1 MADLILGTA
10 GHIDHGKT
18 SLVRALT
25 GVDTDRLP
33 EEKKRGITIDIGF
46 AELELGEHRLGVV
59 DVPGHERFVRNML
72 AGATGIDLALLV
84 IAADDSIKPQTREHL
99 EILKLLRLQH
109 GVVAVTK
116 SDLVDP
122 DWLEMVIEEIRELL
136 EGTFLESASIVPTS
150 AETRE
155 GIEQLKAEL
164 ILAADAAC
172 QSERMLRAV
181 KPFRMP
187 IDRVFTMAGHGAVVT
202 GSVVSGSAEVGDVL
216 VIQPGGDEVR
226 IRGLQNHDQN
236 LDQVTRGQRAAV
248 NLAGVRHDHIVR
260 GQELAAP
267 GFLEPSQ
274 LLTVELNLLAET
286 PRPLKDR
293 SRVRLHLGSAQVLCT
308 VRLLQE
314 GPLEPGQTAFAQLAL
329 GEAVTSVW
337 RQPYVLR
344 SESPVVTLG
353 GGNILSTDAERLKK
367 PDDLDRAMLKQLASD
382 DALSRASAAAFF
394 FGLTPWAP
402 IALARAAGVDDVQAA
417 MDALLERGE
426 IELIPLSV
434 TRQQAIHRDV
444 LNRIEQRVAKAL
456 GRMHDEV
463 PLRSSFDRTQLAHE
477 FDYLKNPALIEQLLR
492 RMQRSKAILVSSRGV
507 SLQGRGPK
515 LSKNERALLE
525 QIIDMYQN
533 AGLESPTVKQCQD
546 SVQKLKQSVPQLIS
560 LAAADGALVEVSSDY
575 FIHRDAQ
582 DAAVETLREKMRSG
596 DGLTL
601 SEIREALET
610 TRKYAV
616 PFCEHLDR
624 IGVTRRNGDLRVM
637 APTA

>member
-46 AELELGEHRLGVV
+46 AELVIEEHRLGVV

-99 EILKLLRLQH
+99 EILKLLRLEQ

-116 SDLVDP
+116 CDLVDP
-122 DWLEMVIEEIRELL
+122 DWLEMVVEEIRDLL
-136 EGTFLESASIVPTS
+136 VGTFLEKAAIVPTS

-155 GIEQLKAEL
+155 GLESLKAEL
-164 ILAADAAC
+164 LSAANAAC
-172 QSERMLRAV
+172 QSDRMLRAV
-181 KPFRMP
+181 KPFRLP
-187 IDRVFTMAGHGAVVT
+187 IDRVFTMTGHGAVVT
-202 GSVVSGSAEVGDVL
+202 GSVVSGSAAVGDVL
-216 VIQPGGDEVR
+216 LLQPGGEEVR
-226 IRGLQNHDQN
+226 IRGLQHHDQ
-236 LDQVTRGQRAAV
+236 DSSQVSRGQRAAI
-248 NLAGVRHDHIVR
+248 NLAGVRHDQIVR

-267 GFLEPSQ
+267 GFLQPTQ
-274 LLTVELNLLAET
+274 LLTVELALLADT

-308 VRLLQE
+308 VRLLRE
-314 GPLEPGQTAFAQLAL
+314 GALEPGETAFAQLAL
-329 GEAVTSVW
+329 GEPATSVW

-353 GGNILSTDAERLKK
+353 GGNVLSTDAERLRK
-367 PDDLDRAMLKQLASD
+367 PDAVDLEMLNQLSSD
-382 DALSRASAAAFF
+382 DVLSRASAAAFL
-394 FGLTPWAP
+394 FGLAPWAP
-402 IALARAAGVDDVQAA
+402 IALARAAGVDEVETT
-417 MDALLERGE
+417 MDALRERGDV
-426 IELIPLSV
+426 ELIQLSV
-434 TRQQAIHRDV
+434 TRQQAIHREV
-444 LNRIEQRVAKAL
+444 LNRLQTRVERAL
-456 GRMHDEV
+456 GRMHDEE
-463 PLRSSFDRTQLAHE
+463 PLRSSFDRSQLAHE
-477 FDYLKNPALIEQLLR
+477 FDYLRNPQLVEQLLR
-492 RMQRSKAILVSSRGV
+492 RMQRSKTIIVSPRGV

-525 QIIDMYQN
+525 QIIDIYQQ

-546 SVQKLKQSVPQLIS
+546 SVQKLKQAVPQLVS
-560 LAAADGALVEVSSDY
+560 LAAADGVLVEIDPNY
-575 FIHRDAQ
+575 FIHHDAQ
-582 DAAVETLREKMRSG
+582 DLALATLREKMEG
-596 DGLTL
+596 GKGMTL
-601 SEIREALET
+601 SEIREALGT

-624 IGVTRRNGDLRVM
+624 IGATHRHGDLRVM
-637 APTA
+637 APNV